1 MKLNFYQKQNQLD
14 EMQEQTLRKIESRS
28 FWLLWWG
35 LLALIAFQGVIDI
48 SPDAILGELLLHL
61 LISLYMV
68 AECIR
73 NGIWDRHIRPTF
85 TANLAGALIGGGAV
99 AVLTFLRN
107 SYWPGALIAGASSGL
122 LVFFTLQ
129 VTVGMYKKRHQ
140 QLENTEEDNHE
151 SED

>member
-35 LLALIAFQGVIDI
+35 LLALITFQGFIGI
-48 SPDAILGELLLHL
+48 SPNAILGELLLHL
-61 LISLYMV
+61 LVSLYMV
-68 AECIR
+68 TECIR
-73 NGIWDRHIRPTF
+73 NGIWDRHIRPTLA
-85 TANLAGALIGGGAV
+85 ANLAGALIGGGAV

-140 QLENTEEDNHE
+140 QLENIEEENHE

>member
-35 LLALIAFQGVIDI
+35 LLALIAFQGFIGI
-48 SPDAILGELLLHL
+48 SPNAILGELLLHL
-61 LISLYMV
+61 LVSLYMV
-68 AECIR
+68 TECIR
-73 NGIWDRHIRPTF
+73 NGIWDRHIRPTLA
-85 TANLAGALIGGGAV
+85 ANLAGALIGGGAV

-107 SYWPGALIAGASSGL
+107 SYWPGALIAGAFTGL

-140 QLENTEEDNHE
+140 QLENTEEENNE

>member
-35 LLALIAFQGVIDI
+35 LLALIAFQGFIGI
-48 SPDAILGELLLHL
+48 SPNAILGELLLHL
-61 LISLYMV
+61 LVSLYMV
-68 AECIR
+68 TECIR
-73 NGIWDRHIRPTF
+73 NGIWDRHFRPTLA
-85 TANLAGALIGGGAV
+85 ANLAGALIGGGAV

-107 SYWPGALIAGASSGL
+107 SYWPGALIAGAFTGL
-122 LVFFTLQ
+122 LVFFALQ

-140 QLENTEEDNHE
+140 QLENTEEENHE

>member
-35 LLALIAFQGVIDI
+35 LLALIAFQGFIGI
-48 SPDAILGELLLHL
+48 SPNAILGELLLHL
-61 LISLYMV
+61 LVSLYMV
-68 AECIR
+68 TECIR
-73 NGIWDRHIRPTF
+73 NGIWDRHIRPTLA
-85 TANLAGALIGGGAV
+85 ANLAGALIGGGAV

-107 SYWPGALIAGASSGL
+107 SYWPGALIAGAFTGL
-122 LVFFTLQ
+122 LVFFALQ

-140 QLENTEEDNHE
+140 QLENTEEENHE

>member
-35 LLALIAFQGVIDI
+35 LLALIAFQGFIGI
-48 SPDAILGELLLHL
+48 SPNAILGELLLHL
-61 LISLYMV
+61 LVSLYMV

-73 NGIWDRHIRPTF
+73 NGIWDRHIRPTLA
-85 TANLAGALIGGGAV
+85 ANLAGALIGGGAV

-107 SYWPGALIAGASSGL
+107 SYWPGALIAGAFTGL
-122 LVFFTLQ
+122 LVFFALQ

-140 QLENTEEDNHE
+140 QLEKTEEENHE

>member
-35 LLALIAFQGVIDI
+35 LLALITFQGFIGI
-48 SPDAILGELLLHL
+48 SPNAILGELLLHL
-61 LISLYMV
+61 LVSLYMV
-68 AECIR
+68 TECIR
-73 NGIWDRHIRPTF
+73 NGIWDRHIRPTLA
-85 TANLAGALIGGGAV
+85 ANLAGALIGGGAV

-140 QLENTEEDNHE
+140 QLENTEEENHE

>member
-35 LLALIAFQGVIDI
+35 LLALIAFQGFIGI
-48 SPDAILGELLLHL
+48 SPNAILGELLLHL
-61 LISLYMV
+61 LVSLYMV
-68 AECIR
+68 TECIR
-73 NGIWDRHIRPTF
+73 NGIWDRHFRPTLA
-85 TANLAGALIGGGAV
+85 ANLAGALIGGGAV

-107 SYWPGALIAGASSGL
+107 SYWPGALIAGAFTGL

-140 QLENTEEDNHE
+140 QLENTEEENNE

>member
-35 LLALIAFQGVIDI
+35 LLALIAFQGFIGI
-48 SPDAILGELLLHL
+48 SPNAILGELLLHL
-61 LISLYMV
+61 LVSLYMV

-73 NGIWDRHIRPTF
+73 NGIWDRHIRPTLA
-85 TANLAGALIGGGAV
+85 ANLAGALIGGGAV

-107 SYWPGALIAGASSGL
+107 SYWPGALIAGAFTGL

-140 QLENTEEDNHE
+140 QLENTEEENNE

>member
-35 LLALIAFQGVIDI
+35 LLALIAFRQVGGA
-48 SPDAILGELLLHL
+48 SPDAVLGELLIFL
-61 LISLYMV
+61 LVSLYMV
-68 AECIR
+68 TECIR

-122 LVFFTLQ
+122 LVFFALQ

-140 QLENTEEDNHE
+140 QLENTEEENHE

>member
-35 LLALIAFQGVIDI
+35 LLALIAFQGFIGI
-48 SPDAILGELLLHL
+48 SPNAILGELLLHL
-61 LISLYMV
+61 LVSLYMV
-68 AECIR
+68 TECIR
-73 NGIWDRHIRPTF
+73 NGIWDRHIRPTLA
-85 TANLAGALIGGGAV
+85 ANLAGALIGGGAV

-107 SYWPGALIAGASSGL
+107 SYWPGALIAGAFTGL
-122 LVFFTLQ
+122 LVFFALQ

-140 QLENTEEDNHE
+140 QLENTEEENNE

>member
-35 LLALIAFQGVIDI
+35 LLALIAFQGFIGI
-48 SPDAILGELLLHL
+48 SPNAILGELLLHL
-61 LISLYMV
+61 LVSLYMV
-68 AECIR
+68 TECIR
-73 NGIWDRHIRPTF
+73 NGIWDRHIRPTLA
-85 TANLAGALIGGGAV
+85 ANLAGALIGGGAV

-107 SYWPGALIAGASSGL
+107 SYWPGALIAGAFTGL

-140 QLENTEEDNHE
+140 QLENTEEETNE

>member
-35 LLALIAFQGVIDI
+35 LLALIAFQQVRGV
-48 SPDAILGELLLHL
+48 SPDAILGELLIHL
-61 LISLYMV
+61 LASLYMV

-73 NGIWDRHIRPTF
+73 HGIWDRHIRPTF
-85 TANLAGALIGGGAV
+85 TANLAGALAGGGAV
-99 AVLTFLRN
+99 AVLNYLRN
-107 SYWPGALIAGASSGL
+107 SYWPGALISGTFTGL
-122 LVFFTLQ
+122 LVFFALQ
-129 VTVGMYKKRHQ
+129 VTVGMYKKRYQ
-140 QLENTEEDNHE
+140 QLENTEEETHE

>member
-35 LLALIAFQGVIDI
+35 LLALIAFQGFIGI
-48 SPDAILGELLLHL
+48 SPNAILGELLLHL
-61 LISLYMV
+61 LVSLYMV

-73 NGIWDRHIRPTF
+73 HGIWDRHIRPTLA
-85 TANLAGALIGGGAV
+85 ANLAGALIGGGAV

-107 SYWPGALIAGASSGL
+107 SYWPGALIAGAFTGL

-140 QLENTEEDNHE
+140 QLENTEEENHE

>member
-35 LLALIAFQGVIDI
+35 LLALIAFQGFIGI
-48 SPDAILGELLLHL
+48 SPNAILGELLLHL
-61 LISLYMV
+61 LVSLYMV
-68 AECIR
+68 TECIR
-73 NGIWDRHIRPTF
+73 NGIWDRHIRPTLA
-85 TANLAGALIGGGAV
+85 ANLAGALIGGGAV

-107 SYWPGALIAGASSGL
+107 SYWPGALIAGAFTGL

-140 QLENTEEDNHE
+140 QLENTEEENHE

>member
-35 LLALIAFQGVIDI
+35 LLALIEFQGVIGI
-48 SPDAILGELLLHL
+48 SPDAILGELLLFL
-61 LISLYMV
+61 LVSIYMV

-73 NGIWDRHIRPTF
+73 HGIWDRHIRPTLA
-85 TANLAGALIGGGAV
+85 ANLAGALIGGGAV

-107 SYWPGALIAGASSGL
+107 SYWPGALIAGAFTGL

-140 QLENTEEDNHE
+140 QLENTEEENNE

>member
-35 LLALIAFQGVIDI
+35 LLALIAFQGFIGI
-48 SPDAILGELLLHL
+48 SPNAILGELLLHL
-61 LISLYMV
+61 LVSLYMV

-73 NGIWDRHIRPTF
+73 NGIWDRHIRPTLA
-85 TANLAGALIGGGAV
+85 ANLAGALIGGGAV

-107 SYWPGALIAGASSGL
+107 SYWPGALIAGAFTGL

-140 QLENTEEDNHE
+140 QLENTEEENHE

>member
-35 LLALIAFQGVIDI
+35 LLALIAFQGIMGI

-61 LISLYMV
+61 LVSLYMV
-68 AECIR
+68 TECIR
-73 NGIWDRHIRPTF
+73 NGIWDRHIRPTLA
-85 TANLAGALIGGGAV
+85 ANLAGALIGGGAV

-140 QLENTEEDNHE
+140 QLENTEEENHE

>member
-1 MKLNFYQKQNQLD
+1 MKLNLYQKQNQLD

-35 LLALIAFQGVIDI
+35 LLALIAFQGFIGI
-48 SPDAILGELLLHL
+48 SPNAILGELLLHL
-61 LISLYMV
+61 LVSLYMV
-68 AECIR
+68 TECIR
-73 NGIWDRHIRPTF
+73 NGIWDRHIRPTLA
-85 TANLAGALIGGGAV
+85 ANLAGALIGGGAV

-107 SYWPGALIAGASSGL
+107 SYWPGALIAGAFTGL

-140 QLENTEEDNHE
+140 QLENTEEENNE